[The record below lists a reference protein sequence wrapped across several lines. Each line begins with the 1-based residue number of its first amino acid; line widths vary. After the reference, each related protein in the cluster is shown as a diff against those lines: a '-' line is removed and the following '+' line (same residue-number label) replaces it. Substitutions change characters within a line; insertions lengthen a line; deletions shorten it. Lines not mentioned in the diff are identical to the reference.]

1 MAGLV
6 SPSVKIAP
14 AGAMGAGLTHRPMPE
29 AASVFQGNFSP
40 GSRLR
45 AGAAS
50 EWASTRSGGSSG
62 GGDGR
67 GEQAVGGNRVGGEK
81 AAAERR
87 HRRDLPF
94 RKGGIAMVMSGIG
107 NLDADRARIDVA
119 LPRPG

>member
-14 AGAMGAGLTHRPMPE
+14 AGSMAAGLTHRPIPE
-29 AASVFQGNFSP
+29 SASVFHGNFSP

-45 AGAAS
+45 AGPTSAWGGTRAAVA
-50 EWASTRSGGSSG
+50 E
-62 GGDGR
+62 
-67 GEQAVGGNRVGGEK
+67 
-81 AAAERR
+81 AATERR

-107 NLDADRARIDVA
+107 DFDADRARIDVA

>member
-1 MAGLV
+1 MARLV

-14 AGAMGAGLTHRPMPE
+14 AGSMGAGSTHRPMPE
-29 AASVFQGNFSP
+29 AASVFHGNFSP

-45 AGAAS
+45 GRRDEGRGDDA
-50 EWASTRSGGSSG
+50 G
-62 GGDGR
+62 GGTG
-67 GEQAVGGNRVGGEK
+67 VGGK
-81 AAAERR
+81 SAAAERR
-87 HRRDLPF
+87 PRRNLPF